1 MITTDI
7 LRQVLTDNRN
17 LVAQKKVFPRDIEI
31 GELSRCVLVGVRRS
45 GKSYL
50 LFSKIGVG
58 REIWT

>member
-45 GKSYL
+45 GQSDM
-50 LFSKIGVG
+50 LFSKIQSL
-58 REIWT
+58 